1 MIVLSSDVVV
11 KDLLDKK
18 GGIYSDR
25 PDMFIGQKIASG
37 DLRLVVMVSS
47 HGAVVFLQHL
57 MELRAKHQAEI
68 RRKLANDSSHGSQYL
83 EYQGR
88 DNVRPVSGPGK
99 QDIPRQF
106 VRHPKRPPIPS
117 ATVYVLPVDPNDIR
131 VSLHRQQGPESPT
144 TFRGT

>member
-47 HGAVVFLQHL
+47 HGTGDFPLGPT
-57 MELRAKHQAEI
+57 RPQANHKPEI
-68 RRKLANDSSHGSQYL
+68 RRKLADDSSHGS
-83 EYQGR
+83 
-88 DNVRPVSGPGK
+88 
-99 QDIPRQF
+99 
-106 VRHPKRPPIPS
+106 
-117 ATVYVLPVDPNDIR
+117 
-131 VSLHRQQGPESPT
+131 
-144 TFRGT
+144 